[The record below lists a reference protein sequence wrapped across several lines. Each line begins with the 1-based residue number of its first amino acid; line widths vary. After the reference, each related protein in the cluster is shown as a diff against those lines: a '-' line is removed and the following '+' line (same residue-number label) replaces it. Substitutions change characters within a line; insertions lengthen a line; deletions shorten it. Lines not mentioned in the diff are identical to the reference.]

1 MPMTGAERVAK
12 HRQRQVDRIA
22 QLERELADLK
32 NQQPVSNFEID
43 ASGHKLF
50 SVGQV
55 ARVTGVTE
63 ATVLR
68 AVEDGELSASQP
80 CFTERDVSIWANG
93 KLDLSYEQIMERV
106 LEIAEK
112 LEENK

>member
-1 MPMTGAERVAK
+1 M
-12 HRQRQVDRIA
+12 
-22 QLERELADLK
+22 
-32 NQQPVSNFEID
+32 
-43 ASGHKLF
+43 
-50 SVGQV
+50 
-55 ARVTGVTE
+55 
-63 ATVLR
+63 LR